1 MPAMTYASTFYATV
15 NAGLKPVLVD
25 INQNNPLIN
34 LNDKKKITNRTKVIL
49 LCTFMVLLWI
59 YLN

>member
-1 MPAMTYASTFYATV
+1 MPAMTYASTFYATL

-34 LNDKKKITNRTKVIL
+34 LNEIKRN
-49 LCTFMVLLWI
+49 
-59 YLN
+59 N

>member
-1 MPAMTYASTFYATV
+1 MPAMTYASTFYATL

-34 LNDKKKITNRTKVIL
+34 LNEIKKNNK
-49 LCTFMVLLWI
+49 
-59 YLN
+59 